1 MKRSKNFWHLLNIV
15 LLAML
20 CVGCDSCR
28 EDDPDPD
35 MVSVSLP
42 SVNFQESGGTQSVP
56 ITSNTNWTVSG
67 NPSWLTV
74 APISGSGNGSIM
86 LTAQANTESSS
97 RSCVLYVQAG
107 TASTVIM
114 VNQTKDHPDDGIA
127 SNYVGTLKP
136 VGYTDAPAPCY
147 VTITKLASTT
157 YRLTSL
163 ICETFDINMTSGYN
177 LVATKQSDGRISL
190 TSETSYA
197 IEGNY
202 YQNTLTLNF
211 AIGSVSFFFSGSKN

>member
-1 MKRSKNFWHLLNIV
+1 MKKKNFLWSMLAIV
-15 LLAML
+15 MAATLSIGLS
-20 CVGCDSCR
+20 SCKK
-28 EDDPDPD
+28 DDPDPD

-74 APISGSGNGSIM
+74 APISGSGNGSVM
-86 LTAQANTESSS
+86 LTAQANTESS

-107 TASTVIM
+107 TASAVIS
-114 VNQTKDHPDDGIA
+114 VTQENNGPILEG
-127 SNYVGTLKP
+127 NYVGTLKP
-136 VGYTDAPAPCY
+136 VGYTDAPAPSY

-211 AIGSVSFFFSGSKN
+211 AIGNVSFFFSGSKN

>member
-1 MKRSKNFWHLLNIV
+1 MRKKNFIWSMLAIV
-15 LLAML
+15 MAATLS
-20 CVGCDSCR
+20 VGLSSCGG
-28 EDDPDPD
+28 DDPDPD

-56 ITSNTNWTVSG
+56 ITSNTNWTVGG

-74 APISGSGNGSIM
+74 TPMSGSGNGSIM
-86 LTAQANTESSS
+86 LTAQANTENNS

-107 TASTVIM
+107 TASTVIT
-114 VNQTKDHPDDGIA
+114 VTQTKGEDDIEG
-127 SNYVGTLKP
+127 NYVGTLKP
-136 VGYTDAPAPCY
+136 VGYIEAPAPCY
-147 VTITKLASTT
+147 VTITKLASNT

-163 ICETFDINMTSGYN
+163 ICESFDINMTSGYN
-177 LVATKQSDGRISL
+177 LVSTKQSDGRSSL

-211 AIGSVSFFFSGSKN
+211 AFGNVSFFFSGSKN